1 MSTDILLTPLQ
12 HVHSDRYKVFL
23 DLFNLSTF
31 ILPRKHIPPLSHYMK
46 TRLSIREQP
55 TSQNRQ
61 AGLHGEEDN
70 KSQSGSSLGGLETS
84 GELSL

>member
-1 MSTDILLTPLQ
+1 MFTDILLTPLQ

-61 AGLHGEEDN
+61 AGLNGEEDN